1 MDRDFNG
8 LLLLIGRLSAA
19 RQTLDQAALRSFAG
33 LKLPAVAQR
42 FDVLLAELFARGWAD
57 GDADAF
63 SLNEPG
69 RLAVAQAE
77 STHSLTAMFYDAY
90 YAAAPASA
98 AHSRFCAAVYGLDL
112 CQHGMADMD
121 QLHLALDRLG
131 VKAGSRL
138 FEFGCGDGRMAKY
151 IAQTRGAAVTGVD
164 IAAEAIDLARARTAG
179 LKPRLEFIQADI
191 LAAPERVPPGPFDAA
206 LAVDSFFFLPDQ
218 RSALERIVAHLVPG
232 GKFAIFYI
240 APLDVELEETA
251 LGQALHGLG
260 RCAEAIDLTA
270 ANRRH
275 WEKKKAVLEELRAD
289 FLAEGSDFLYNNRIA
304 ECQGWEAM
312 RRWLILC

>member
-1 MDRDFNG
+1 VDRDFSG

-19 RQTLDQAALRSFAG
+19 RPTLDQAALRSFAEF
-33 LKLPAVAQR
+33 KLPEVAQH
-42 FDVLLAELFARGWAD
+42 FDALLAELFARGWAV
-57 GDADAF
+57 GEPDAF
-63 SLNEPG
+63 TLSEPG
-69 RLAVAQAE
+69 RQAVAQAA
-77 STHSLTAMFYDAY
+77 STSSLTAMFYDAY
-90 YAAAPASA
+90 YAAVPASA

-138 FEFGCGDGRMAKY
+138 FEFGCGDGRIAEY
-151 IAQTRGAAVTGVD
+151 IAKTRGATVTGVD
-164 IAAEAIDLARARTAG
+164 ISGAIDLARARAAG
-179 LKPRLEFIQADI
+179 CRPRLEFIQADI
-191 LAAPERVPPGPFDAA
+191 LAAPERIPPGPFDAA

-218 RSALERIVAHLVPG
+218 RSGLERVWARLVPG

-240 APLDVELEETA
+240 APLGLGLGETA
-251 LGQALHGLG
+251 LGQALRDLG
-260 RCAEAIDLTA
+260 RCAESIDLTA

-304 ECQGWEAM
+304 ECQGCEM
-312 RRWLILC
+312 MQRWLILC